1 MKVLTNISEIL
12 SSAFKGAVK
21 GATENAS
28 DWLKKWRENLQPIT
42 EQRSNNSLKGFT
54 KLVFDNQFI
63 FHRLKHFGSV
73 IYTKSNFDRGLGKNL
88 YIQISSLVGYF
99 KKANAYLAFF
109 IRFNETVHDKWCLH
123 KSVGQTDNGLEC
135 VFDKHWLN
143 SV

>member
-1 MKVLTNISEIL
+1 MLLIGWKSGARIFSLSQSSE
-12 SSAFKGAVK
+12 A
-21 GATENAS
+21 
-28 DWLKKWRENLQPIT
+28 IT
-42 EQRSNNSLKGFT
+42 VSRDLRNWFSTINSF
-54 KLVFDNQFI
+54 
-63 FHRLKHFGSV
+63 FHRRKHFGSV